1 VDRRDRLWGR
11 ASVVA
16 ASYLVGAVP
25 WSQILARRRGVDLR
39 SVDDGTVSGTGLYR
53 VAGFVPLAVAGSLD
67 VAKGAFGPAIATTR
81 RPTLAATAA
90 AAGVAGHNWSVFLRG
105 AGGRGV
111 SPALGGLAL
120 RAPAGAGLL
129 LGGLA
134 AGRIVRRTGLA
145 CFLAY
150 LALVPLTRR
159 VHGRGA
165 ARLATA
171 VLVPLLV
178 KRIAGNRAPAAWDL
192 QTVTHRLVLDRDPPG
207 SVRRMTGW
215 GRAA

>member
-1 VDRRDRLWGR
+1 
-11 ASVVA
+11 VVA

-25 WSQILARRRGVDLR
+25 WSQVLARRRGVDLR
-39 SVDDGTVSGTGLYR
+39 SIDDGTVSGTGLYR
-53 VAGFVPLAVAGSLD
+53 VAGFAPLAVAGSLD
-67 VAKGAFGPAIATTR
+67 VVKGAFGPALATTR

-90 AAGVAGHNWSVFLRG
+90 AAGVVGHNWSVFLRG
-105 AGGRGV
+105 AGGRGI
-111 SPALGGLAL
+111 SPALGALTL

-129 LGGLA
+129 LGSLA
-134 AGRIVRRTGLA
+134 VGRIVRRTGLA

-165 ARLATA
+165 SRLAAA

-178 KRIAGNRAPAAWDL
+178 KRLAGNRAPTEWDL
-192 QTVTHRLVLDRDPPG
+192 PTIAHRLVLDRDPPG
-207 SVRRMTGW
+207 VVRRVTCRS